1 MKENQN
7 RVPLIEA
14 LDGFIEKE
22 PALFCIPG
30 HRAERGV
37 PEPLLER
44 FGEAVFGYD
53 LTEAEGLDDLHSA
66 NGAIR
71 EAQELLAELYGA
83 EKGWFVVNGSTAA
96 VEAMVMA
103 AAGPGEKILAARNIH
118 KSALSGL
125 ILSGAEPV
133 WLPCEYDSE
142 WKVAGG
148 IKASDVEKMIQ
159 EYPEVKA
166 VFLVSP
172 TYYGVNSELKAIAE
186 VCHQHGLPLLVDA
199 AHGSHLRFGNMLPE
213 DAVSAGADLTAMSLH
228 KTAGA
233 MTQASVLLYRPE
245 KETVTG
251 TDEETGE
258 EFVKEIKK
266 EYIDIEKLEAALKIT
281 QSSSP
286 SYVLMASLDGARQQL
301 ALHGEEMIREAAE
314 MAMDLRRA
322 LEQTPGIRVLGG
334 SDAAELLEHGID
346 ATRVTFRAEGISGVR
361 LKERLFDEGQALE
374 MADDENVVAVITA
387 GNTSQDILKLSMAV
401 WSASNGAEEKEEK
414 PLFDLSVIPEA
425 AMTPRNAYFAP
436 KEKIGIRQAEGRI
449 CGTFLCPYPP
459 GTPVVVPGEILTGPV
474 IEFLT
479 FCRDSNIPMHGWQED
494 GTIEVVKQEKAG

>member
-1 MKENQN
+1 
-7 RVPLIEA
+7 
-14 LDGFIEKE
+14 
-22 PALFCIPG
+22 
-30 HRAERGV
+30 
-37 PEPLLER
+37 
-44 FGEAVFGYD
+44 
-53 LTEAEGLDDLHSA
+53 
-66 NGAIR
+66 
-71 EAQELLAELYGA
+71 
-83 EKGWFVVNGSTAA
+83 
-96 VEAMVMA
+96 
-103 AAGPGEKILAARNIH
+103 
-118 KSALSGL
+118 
-125 ILSGAEPV
+125 
-133 WLPCEYDSE
+133 
-142 WKVAGG
+142 
-148 IKASDVEKMIQ
+148 
-159 EYPEVKA
+159 
-166 VFLVSP
+166 
-172 TYYGVNSELKAIAE
+172 
-186 VCHQHGLPLLVDA
+186 
-199 AHGSHLRFGNMLPE
+199 
-213 DAVSAGADLTAMSLH
+213 
-228 KTAGA
+228 
-233 MTQASVLLYRPE
+233 
-245 KETVTG
+245 
-251 TDEETGE
+251 
-258 EFVKEIKK
+258 
-266 EYIDIEKLEAALKIT
+266 
-281 QSSSP
+281 
-286 SYVLMASLDGARQQL
+286 MASLDAARQQL

-334 SDAAELLEHGID
+334 SDAAELLERGID

-425 AMTPRNAYFAP
+425 AMTPRDVYFAP